1 MPVRNIKG
9 FTLIE
14 LIVVIAIAGILVA
27 IGVPS
32 FTNLTK
38 DSRIRSEAN
47 GLMGALAYARTEAIR
62 RGNTV
67 HFGRRNGTDMSGGAV
82 VWIDADGDNS
92 WDAGEEIRLWEPFKT
107 TIAVTTANTYLSF
120 NSIGMA
126 NATADF
132 DICDNR
138 TGETGRTLSL
148 LVSGVSTLT
157 NLACT

>member
-1 MPVRNIKG
+1 M
-9 FTLIE
+9 
-14 LIVVIAIAGILVA
+14 
-27 IGVPS
+27 PS

-82 VWIDADGDNS
+82 VWIDADADNS
-92 WDAGEEIRLWEPFKT
+92 WDAGEELRLWEPVNSTMKIT
-107 TIAVTTANTYLSF
+107 MTVSPVNTYLSF
-120 NSIGMA
+120 ISIGMA
-126 NATADF
+126 NAKAGF
-132 DICDNR
+132 EICDNR
-138 TGETGRTLSL
+138 TAETGRTLSL

-157 NLACT
+157 NRACT